1 MNKLKFF
8 LKINLSKE
16 NSIPVVKEVLKL
28 LDGEQHEYM
37 LCCDDELGEIV
48 SSDRCAVSALEGIKW
63 CDVIITVG
71 GDGTLLNVGE
81 TAADCDKPIF
91 GINTGHL
98 GFLTAIEGNQIDL
111 LKKITDDKTFVV
123 KKHHFIQAKVNDEP
137 WKYCLNDVVISKYVY
152 SNTVELQLQSNGNNI
167 LKFSGDGVIAAT
179 STGSTAYSLSVGG
192 PIVDSDLQAMVI
204 SPVAPHSLNR
214 TSMVLGADKSIEI
227 VASDRIHNKAYVA
240 FDGSQHQEVSK
251 EDKIT
256 VQMSEKYVSIYTLNN
271 FGQFE
276 KVDSKLKSR

>member
-1 MNKLKFF
+1 MKFF

-16 NSIPVVKEVLKL
+16 NSIPVVRDVLKL
-28 LDGEQHEYM
+28 LDECKHEYM
-37 LCCDDELGEIV
+37 LCCEDELGEFV
-48 SSDRCAVSALEGIKW
+48 PQDRCAVSAIEGIKW

-71 GDGTLLNVGE
+71 GDGTLLNVGGI
-81 TAADCDKPIF
+81 AADNNKPVL
-91 GINTGHL
+91 GINAGHL
-98 GFLTAIEGNQIDL
+98 GFLTAIEGSQLHL
-111 LKKITDDKTFVV
+111 LKNITDGETFTV
-123 KKHHFIQAKVNDEP
+123 KKHHFIQAKVNNGP

-152 SNTVELQLQSNGNNI
+152 SNTVQLSLQSNGNPI
-167 LKFSGDGVIAAT
+167 LEFSGDGVIAAT

-214 TSMVLGADKSIEI
+214 TSIVVGADKNITI
-227 VASDRIHNKAYVA
+227 NAKDRSNNKAYIA
-240 FDGSQHQEVSK
+240 FDGADHQEICK

-256 VQMSEKYVSIYTLNN
+256 VQMSDKYVLIYTLSN

>member
-1 MNKLKFF
+1 MKFF

-16 NSIPVVKEVLKL
+16 NSIPVVKDVLKL
-28 LDGEQHEYM
+28 LESEKHEYM

-48 SSDRCAVSALEGIKW
+48 SADRCAVSSLEGIRW

-81 TAADCDKPIF
+81 IAADNNKPIF

-98 GFLTAIEGNQIDL
+98 GFLTALEGGQIDL
-111 LKKITDDKTFVV
+111 LKKITDNETFVV
-123 KKHHFIQAKVNDEP
+123 KKHHFIQAKVNEEP
-137 WKYCLNDVVISKYVY
+137 WKYCLNDLVISKYVY
-152 SNTVELQLQSNGNNI
+152 SNTVELLLQSNGNTI

-214 TSMVLGADKSIEI
+214 TSMVLRADKSIVI
-227 VASDRIHNKAYVA
+227 TASDRSNNKAYVA
-240 FDGSQHQEVSK
+240 FDGAQHQEISK
-251 EDKIT
+251 EDRIT
-256 VQMSEKYVSIYTLNN
+256 VQMSEKYVQIYTLNN